1 MLKILK
7 KFSFFLLFFFFIR
20 LILIFFYPADHEL
33 KYEVVADNI
42 LSGCGVS
49 FSLQGSNECIPAF
62 GPNGP
67 GYPFFLAS
75 LRLFFDNDYFIRIF
89 QIVVYFISVL
99 FVKKAIYQFTKSKNI
114 SNITFIAL
122 SISPLTL
129 GWSRFI
135 LPETIIISLTLFFLG
150 FVIKSLIQKK
160 NYILEFSL
168 ILILMTFIRVD
179 SIFFIFPVIY
189 LIFTL
194 NKFNI
199 GIKKLAIFL
208 LIFSIPWSIWSY
220 RNYLVGANL
229 FPNTHESYETIAKKT
244 FPFGYNKW
252 ILSWAYQQHEF
263 AAALNPTHID
273 DNNFKYENIK
283 INNNIYFNKK
293 EQKETEK
300 LLDKLKVNSG
310 KHFPLNIDEEF
321 RNLANSRINENK
333 LFYYFILPIKR
344 FINIWFNPYYSHGL
358 PIELTKKLNDKN
370 IDINKRNFIEKV
382 SLIKLFPVQIF
393 LKLILFSWMLFLV
406 ILFVLI
412 FFQKKNFNLKCFYLI
427 CLQLVFLKTMFYGYT
442 GFFETRYIVN
452 LIPLI
457 EVLIILAFNHALRKS
472 E

>member
-7 KFSFFLLFFFFIR
+7 KFSFFLLFFLFIR

-199 GIKKLAIFL
+199 GIKKLVIFL
-208 LIFSIPWSIWSY
+208 LVFSIPWSIWTY
-220 RNYLVGANL
+220 RNISSGAE
-229 FPNTHESYETIAKKT
+229 FIPNIHESYETMTKKK
-244 FPFGYNKW
+244 FPHGYHKW
-252 ILSWAYQQHEF
+252 VYSWAENQYDLAKATIPTNVNHNLEF
-263 AAALNPTHID
+263 SSQ
-273 DNNFKYENIK
+273 FKYEK
-283 INNNIYFNKK
+283 IIIDNDIYFNKK
-293 EQKETEK
+293 EEKDTVK
-300 LLDKLKVNSG
+300 LLENLKLFSG
-310 KHFPLNIDEEF
+310 TPFPLNIDNQFEELTNI
-321 RNLANSRINENK
+321 RKEQNK
-333 LFYYFILPIKR
+333 IFIYIILPLKR
-344 FINIWFNPYYSHGL
+344 SINLWLNPYYSYGW
-358 PIELTKKLNDKN
+358 PIQLTKKLNDYN
-370 IDINKRNFIEKV
+370 IDVTGKSLIEKISFFKIFPIEI
-382 SLIKLFPVQIF
+382 SLKI
-393 LKLILFSWMLFLV
+393 ILFLWATFFCNFLHS
-406 ILFVLI
+406 FE
-412 FFQKKNFNLKCFYLI
+412 LK
-427 CLQLVFLKTMFYGYT
+427 
-442 GFFETRYIVN
+442 
-452 LIPLI
+452 
-457 EVLIILAFNHALRKS
+457 
-472 E
+472 